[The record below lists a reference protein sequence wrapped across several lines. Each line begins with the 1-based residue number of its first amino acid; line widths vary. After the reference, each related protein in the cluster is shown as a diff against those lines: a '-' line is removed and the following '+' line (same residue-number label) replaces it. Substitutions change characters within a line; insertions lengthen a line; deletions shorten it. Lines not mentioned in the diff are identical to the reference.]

1 MSGYQ
6 HGRHAELAAARTIYD
21 KAKIQADRII
31 RDAQE
36 QAKAIISAAKI
47 HAESEAN
54 LIREKARTQ
63 GLAQAD
69 AHQLETHRQRKQEAQ
84 ARLRAAAAEATGYRR
99 LKDTA

>member
-6 HGRHAELAAARTIYD
+6 HGRNAELDAARTIYH
-21 KAKIQADRII
+21 KAKIQAERIVAEAEQQAQRII
-31 RDAQE
+31 
-36 QAKAIISAAKI
+36 STAKI

-63 GLAQAD
+63 GLTQAD

>member
-6 HGRHAELAAARTIYD
+6 HGRNAELAAARTVYD
-21 KAKIQADRII
+21 KARIQAARII
-31 RDAQE
+31 AEAEQQAQR
-36 QAKAIISAAKI
+36 IISTAKI

-84 ARLRAAAAEATGYRR
+84 ARLRAAASEATGYRR